1 MESLTFITDE
11 THHRRYAQIDLEE
24 IADAGTEKL
33 EEILDLLIAEA
44 HKNEDKTIDTEQALG
59 H

>member
-1 MESLTFITDE
+1 MNSLTFITDE

-33 EEILDLLIAEA
+33 EEIFDILIAEVH
-44 HKNEDKTIDTEQALG
+44 HKEEKTSDSQIGLNK
-59 H
+59 